1 MSGGRNGKE
10 ERMRLAQF
18 QVRKFRN
25 IIDSGLINVET
36 DVTCLVR
43 MMRQENPLCSPRSA
57 D

>member
-1 MSGGRNGKE
+1 MGGNGKE

-36 DVTCLVR
+36 DVTCLVG
-43 MMRQENPLCSPRSA
+43 MMRQEKPLCSPHST